1 MLHHRNDKRTKCQ
14 RRRIVA
20 AMGNS
25 GMPMANCSGA
35 VLVAES
41 STHEENLV
49 APREQAVGTSI
60 IGLEG
65 QCFLEKR
72 DGLGCFLRHRD
83 KDVWKRA
90 QNEIIGV
97 ETVRPFAFH
106 TLDFSL
112 PQARLNRTDDAQ
124 GNFVLYRENVVE
136 RSIVPFCPEMP
147 PVSASTSWLVMRTRL
162 PALRILPSR

>member
-1 MLHHRNDKRTKCQ
+1 
-14 RRRIVA
+14 
-20 AMGNS
+20 MGNS
-25 GMPMANCSGA
+25 GMPMANRSGA

-106 TLDFSL
+106 TLEFCL
-112 PQARLNRTDDAQ
+112 PKARLHRIDVDTSNFIYNREH
-124 GNFVLYRENVVE
+124 G
-136 RSIVPFCPEMP
+136 
-147 PVSASTSWLVMRTRL
+147 
-162 PALRILPSR
+162 